1 MLKESFRFNDKI
13 IKDHYQTEINKK
25 TIQLS
30 LEYSQREQR
39 NSKHSNNVN
48 NTQLIFANFMQN
60 CSKH

>member
-39 NSKHSNNVN
+39 NSKHSNNDN
-48 NTQLIFANFMQN
+48 NTTQLRY
-60 CSKH
+60 C

>member
-13 IKDHYQTEINKK
+13 IKDHNQTEINKK